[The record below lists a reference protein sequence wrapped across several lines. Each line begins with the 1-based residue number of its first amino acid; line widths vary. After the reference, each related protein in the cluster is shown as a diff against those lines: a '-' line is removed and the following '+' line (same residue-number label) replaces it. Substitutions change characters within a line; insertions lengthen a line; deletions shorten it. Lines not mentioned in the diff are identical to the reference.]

1 MNRKF
6 IVGPPGTGKT
16 RDLVNLYYEKIQL
29 YPIERT
35 QIISHTNIA
44 ADEICERIYN
54 KENAKRY
61 EQKNNVI
68 IWDKLEENKKL
79 FLSENKEDR
88 RVVST
93 ISYYCKENLRHPPM
107 FDKESYI
114 ELCRIHPFFMRHYS
128 NKKSFDLRSL
138 CSKHP
143 FFKAIGFAA
152 DNGQTL
158 SEWWRS
164 LHLSDKQKYKYSI
177 HALEEL
183 NSYYQGFKSD
193 YKINKKSDNLLDFID
208 IIEKF
213 NTKAPTPELDLLI
226 VDEAQ
231 DCSVPQL
238 KALEKME
245 INVKESYWA
254 GDPDQAIFEV
264 AGAKPSLF
272 AELARNPFK
281 ELKEGYRCPR
291 VINEYCKKVIGPV
304 WDKYEGWRT
313 WEPREEL
320 NIHGNRTGVIVE
332 GELYRLENLE
342 HCPKLPLLIERLY
355 SGETAI
361 FCYRAEGDTSINP
374 YNSHGFKIR
383 GSLEKVTTF
392 LKKHGL
398 RYAEWEGDPNTE
410 NSAYV
415 PNWELECHRNF
426 TLWMENKPIHLSLIE
441 KMFKKSNSNLI
452 ARKKDNF
459 NPRDLKSHK
468 LIQKEY
474 TFDEFVKLGL
484 VNEEA
489 KQYKDFFAVKI
500 KDDVARKQYIQKTM
514 YHKLDL
520 QKKIKIFYGNI
531 HKIKG
536 SEFDNSILD
545 ETITR
550 DENEFTRRRL
560 RYVACSRARKTLW
573 LLKTSTGK
581 QL

>member
-1 MNRKF
+1 
-6 IVGPPGTGKT
+6 
-16 RDLVNLYYEKIQL
+16 
-29 YPIERT
+29 
-35 QIISHTNIA
+35 
-44 ADEICERIYN
+44 
-54 KENAKRY
+54 
-61 EQKNNVI
+61 
-68 IWDKLEENKKL
+68 
-79 FLSENKEDR
+79 
-88 RVVST
+88 
-93 ISYYCKENLRHPPM
+93 M

-183 NSYYQGFKSD
+183 NYYYQGFKSD

-238 KALEKME
+238 KALAKME
-245 INVKESYWA
+245 TNVKESYWA
-254 GDPDQAIFEV
+254 GDPDQAIFEF

-291 VINEYCKKVIGPV
+291 VINEYCKEVIGPV

-320 NIHGNRTGVIVE
+320 DIHGKRTGVVVE
-332 GELYRLENLE
+332 GEKYRLENLE

-383 GSLEKVTTF
+383 GSLEKVTSF
-392 LKKHGL
+392 LKKYGL

-441 KMFKKSNSNLI
+441 KMFKKSTSTLI
-452 ARKKDNF
+452 ARKKDDF